1 MQSHG
6 DEELTSWI
14 DFLHFFIIFANSLY
28 LNNITVTRLHVYQV
42 HHPLTNT

>member
-1 MQSHG
+1 MQSHS
-6 DEELTSWI
+6 DEELASCI

-28 LNNITVTRLHVYQV
+28 LNNITVTKLHVYQV